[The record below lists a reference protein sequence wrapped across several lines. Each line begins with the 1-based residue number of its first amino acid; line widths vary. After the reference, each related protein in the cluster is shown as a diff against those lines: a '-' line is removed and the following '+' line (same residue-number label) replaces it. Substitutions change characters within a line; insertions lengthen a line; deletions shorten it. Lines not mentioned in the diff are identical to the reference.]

1 VRRQQLVIACWL
13 DWPVSAV
20 VNTHPANQGFGSY
33 MNGGSFLGMTSWEVV
48 EWPDHACAGWRGLR

>member
-1 VRRQQLVIACWL
+1 
-13 DWPVSAV
+13 VSAV